1 MSAESPGY
9 AAPHSDRR
17 RRLFLLV
24 ILPVILFVGVA
35 LLVLFLLTN
44 RAEQHTVDRR
54 DAAAIAYVNAINVGD
69 PATVCRLETE
79 RQRDASQEACEKDR
93 AYLKDRN
100 VKADEPKVVATKEFA
115 EGVGV
120 LVEYHLTTGGST
132 PSRDALR
139 LMKQIDGSWLVDQAE
154 DANSDDMATGDPLG
168 TTLGERR
175 GAS

>member
-1 MSAESPGY
+1 MSDQAP
-9 AAPHSDRR
+9 AAGGPPADRR

-24 ILPVILFVGVA
+24 ILPIILFLGLA
-35 LLVLFLLTN
+35 LLLFFLLTHKADQDQSN
-44 RAEQHTVDRR
+44 QR
-54 DAAAIAYVNAINVGD
+54 DEAAIAYVNAINVGD

-79 RQRDASQEACEKDR
+79 RQRDASQEACEQSNAD
-93 AYLKDRN
+93 LKDRN

-139 LMKQIDGSWLVDQAE
+139 MVEQADGSWLVDQAE